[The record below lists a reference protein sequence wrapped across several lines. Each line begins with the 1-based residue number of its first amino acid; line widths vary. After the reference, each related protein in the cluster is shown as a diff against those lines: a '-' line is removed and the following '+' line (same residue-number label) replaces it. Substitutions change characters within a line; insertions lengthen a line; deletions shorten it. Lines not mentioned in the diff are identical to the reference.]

1 MSLRT
6 STIAAAC
13 GFLLLSAAAAQVP
26 ADSAQHE
33 AAATGVADLMVAA
46 QFRHIKLWFAG
57 KLRNWRLAAY
67 ELDLMKF
74 KLQEAAK
81 LSVAIQAPDLTVKP
95 MQSLQDTI
103 GKKDSGAF
111 AAAYTELTNAC
122 NACHRAVD
130 RGFISIQVPVT
141 SPFSDEQFVDQ
152 VAEGRALAHSVCG
165 ACHVVSEN
173 ANEVPV
179 LRFPAPSFSSLARR
193 ASLTDESLRQFL
205 SSNHRN
211 LGPDQAMPNPRL
223 AEYQIEEIIAYF
235 ATLRSGG
242 R

>member
-1 MSLRT
+1 M
-6 STIAAAC
+6 
-13 GFLLLSAAAAQVP
+13 LSAAAAQAP
-26 ADSAQHE
+26 ADQAQHE

-67 ELDLMKF
+67 ELDLMRF

-95 MQSLQDTI
+95 MQSLQEAI
-103 GKKDSGAF
+103 GKSDSGAF
-111 AAAYTELTNAC
+111 ATAYTELTNAC

-130 RGFISIQVPVT
+130 RGFIGIQVPVT

-173 ANEVPV
+173 ANDVPA
-179 LRFPAPSFSSLARR
+179 LRFPAPGFPSLVRR

-211 LGPDQAMPNPRL
+211 LGQDQAMPNPRL

-242 R
+242 Q